1 MIERML
7 VLTRKFLLLNV
18 LLLMVLAIPVLLT
31 AQETTDSE
39 DIEDVREELEDIN
52 EELAL
57 LQRER
62 NTLFQAESLA
72 LDELGSLDRQISSI
86 ANRLEDT
93 TLALERKR
101 TQVDMLNAS
110 NEQAHAD
117 LENARQRFA
126 DRLVEWY
133 KEGAGSMLGSI
144 INTGD
149 LSTFFLVASYMEA
162 IMENDQG
169 IIDFIR
175 DQQGLLYEQ
184 TTQLGSEITEFEALV
199 VEMRTDEER
208 YQELREERYSRVSA
222 LSSDM
227 AIVEQSMR
235 DLQAASY
242 EFAMLLQAS
251 TYISGISGALIKPI
265 DYPINSSFGNRRH
278 PIFGD
283 QRMHTG
289 VDMRAPY
296 GTLIHAAQAGIVVYS
311 GWKRGYGNT
320 VIIDHGNGL
329 ATLYAHASS
338 VEVRVGEMVSR
349 GQVIAKVGSTG
360 YSTGNHLHFEVR
372 INGEPVNPK
381 NYI

>member
-7 VLTRKFLLLNV
+7 VLTRKFLLVNV
-18 LLLMVLAIPVLLT
+18 LLLTLLAIPVVLT
-31 AQETTDSE
+31 AQETSDPD
-39 DIEDVREELEDIN
+39 DIEEVREELEDIN

-62 NTLFQAESLA
+62 NTLHQAESLA

-86 ANRLEDT
+86 ANSLEDT

-101 TQVDMLNAS
+101 TQVEMLNAS
-110 NEQAHAD
+110 NEHARAD
-117 LENARQRFA
+117 LEDARQRFA

-149 LSTFFLVASYMEA
+149 LSSFFLVASYMEA

-175 DQQGLLYEQ
+175 DQQGRLYEQ
-184 TTQLGSEITEFEALV
+184 TTQLGSEISEFEELV
-199 VEMRTDEER
+199 VEMRVDEER

-251 TYISGISGALIKPI
+251 TYTGGVSGALIKPV
-265 DYPINSSFGNRRH
+265 DYPINSPFGNRIH

-289 VDMRAPY
+289 VDMAAPY
-296 GTLIHAAQAGIVVYS
+296 GTLIHAAQAGIIVYS

-349 GQVIAKVGSTG
+349 GQVVAKVGSTG

-372 INGEPVNPK
+372 VNGEPVNPE